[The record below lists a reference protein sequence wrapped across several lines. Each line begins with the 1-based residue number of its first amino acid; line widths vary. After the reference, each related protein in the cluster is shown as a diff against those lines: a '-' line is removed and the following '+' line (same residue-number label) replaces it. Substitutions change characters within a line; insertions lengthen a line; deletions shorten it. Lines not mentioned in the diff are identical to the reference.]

1 MGQSSHPQRRRFSVL
16 PMPSATI
23 GIVANTHANPR
34 IYSDTNTEYKPIGHA
49 NCDRHAGTD
58 SDTSPGAA
66 HPNPHT

>member
-34 IYSDTNTEYKPIGHA
+34 IYSDTNAEHKSVGHA
-49 NCDRHAGTD
+49 NYDPHSGTD
-58 SDTSPGAA
+58 GDTSPGAA
-66 HPNPHT
+66 HLNAHT